1 MADLH
6 SDSPGVTVMPS
17 LAPIRTAHRR
27 ATRSRGLDERRISMT
42 STKTALLAIGLCLGP
57 AAAFAEQSPAREA
70 LKQYCTGDY
79 MDFCSAYAPGGP
91 EVEACF
97 KANLKKLSPN
107 CSAAITA
114 YKKEQRATK
123 RVSEAR

>member
-1 MADLH
+1 M
-6 SDSPGVTVMPS
+6 
-17 LAPIRTAHRR
+17 
-27 ATRSRGLDERRISMT
+27 SMT
-42 STKTALLAIGLCLGP
+42 STKTALLAIALCFGP

-70 LKQYCTGDY
+70 LKQHCTGDY
-79 MDFCSAYAPGGP
+79 MDYCSAYAPGGP

-97 KANLKKLSPN
+97 KANLKNLSPG
-107 CSAAITA
+107 CSSAITA

>member
-1 MADLH
+1 M
-6 SDSPGVTVMPS
+6 VTPS
-17 LAPIRTAHRR
+17 LALIRPAHRR
-27 ATRSRGLDERRISMT
+27 ATRSRGLDERKMSMT
-42 STKTALLAIGLCLGP
+42 STKTALTTAFLALGLCLGP
-57 AAAFAEQSPAREA
+57 AAAFADQSPARAA

-123 RVSEAR
+123 RYSEAR

>member
-1 MADLH
+1 
-6 SDSPGVTVMPS
+6 
-17 LAPIRTAHRR
+17 
-27 ATRSRGLDERRISMT
+27 MT

-114 YKKEQRATK
+114 YKKEQRVTK
-123 RVSEAR
+123 RFSEAR

>member
-1 MADLH
+1 M
-6 SDSPGVTVMPS
+6 M
-17 LAPIRTAHRR
+17 
-27 ATRSRGLDERRISMT
+27 SMT
-42 STKTALLAIGLCLGP
+42 STKSALLALGL
-57 AAAFAEQSPAREA
+57 AAALPVAALAEQSPARDA
-70 LKQYCTGDY
+70 LKQHCTGDY
-79 MDFCSAYAPGGP
+79 MDYCSAYAPGGP

-97 KANLKKLSPN
+97 KANLKNLSAG